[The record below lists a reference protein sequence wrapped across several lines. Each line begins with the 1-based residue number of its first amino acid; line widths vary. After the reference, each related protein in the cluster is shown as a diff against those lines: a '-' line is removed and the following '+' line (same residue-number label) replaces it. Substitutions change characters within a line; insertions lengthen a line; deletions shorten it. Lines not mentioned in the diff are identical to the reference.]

1 MVQIGSRILEYRKK
15 LNMSQEEFANKIGVS
30 RQAVSK
36 WELDKAY
43 PDLDKLMDICE
54 MFGLSLDE
62 LVNGKEQAETEDINI
77 KDDSLETEGQ
87 MTDGSDEEKTDESA
101 DFDDTDGQIVDR
113 RKRIRGRKIRLYT
126 SMYITAACAVFC
138 IVVSSVI
145 IFQQARNR
153 ERAVTMNI
161 EKVYSQYTLADVR
174 YLNNE
179 LDDKRRVMWLDTKGI
194 RAGDSITGYIDE
206 DGELAYV
213 DHDMSTLLIPCM
225 LALIFIIVCILI
237 RIELSKLYSR
247 ELEKVISD
255 KQEKA

>member
-87 MTDGSDEEKTDESA
+87 MTDGSA
-101 DFDDTDGQIVDR
+101 DFDDTDGQIADR
-113 RKRIRGRKIRLYT
+113 RKRMRGRKIRLYT
-126 SMYITAACAVFC
+126 SMYITAACAVFF

-153 ERAVTMNI
+153 DRAVTMNI